1 MDSEAESIFRAGGTD
16 GQRLSLGR
24 RRFMALMEIIRR
36 NHDPAHADTQ
46 VPPTVMVTI
55 TLDELLKQS
64 GHGDLIGTREH
75 VSSETVRRLCCDANI
90 IRIVTDGD
98 SEILDLGRTVRTA
111 PPKYR
116 RALAARD
123 RGCVFPGCDR
133 PPGHCRAHHIR
144 WWDRDHGETSLQNL
158 ALLCHHH
165 HHLVHEGGWK
175 LTRAPDG
182 QLQFTDPTAPPS
194 SSEVLRWRA
203 QGTKR
208 RNRVTRCNRG
218 CVVRRAGLGVVAAV
232 TAVLVL
238 AGPVGASIAHSRL
251 VSPTPAAFTPKVV
264 LGTSGQTVYALAQV
278 GTTMFAGGKFTQI
291 RDANG
296 TTTYS
301 RANFAAFGATTGAVL
316 PLSLPTDGAVQVIVP
331 SPDGRAIYIG
341 GDFRSIGGIAARG
354 IVRFDLTT
362 NALDR
367 AFLPGLDGGVTDAAF
382 VGSRLIIAGTFTRHL
397 RAINPASG
405 VDTGYINLKLEGKVD
420 PNDAIRVRRFA
431 ANPAGTH
438 WWRSATSHRR
448 RAAAHPGVPGRS
460 DTDLQGRR

>member
-1 MDSEAESIFRAGGTD
+1 MT
-16 GQRLSLGR
+16 
-24 RRFMALMEIIRR
+24 M
-36 NHDPAHADTQ
+36 
-46 VPPTVMVTI
+46 
-55 TLDELLKQS
+55 
-64 GHGDLIGTREH
+64 
-75 VSSETVRRLCCDANI
+75 C
-90 IRIVTDGD
+90 
-98 SEILDLGRTVRTA
+98 
-111 PPKYR
+111 Y
-116 RALAARD
+116 
-123 RGCVFPGCDR
+123 
-133 PPGHCRAHHIR
+133 
-144 WWDRDHGETSLQNL
+144 
-158 ALLCHHH
+158 
-165 HHLVHEGGWK
+165 
-175 LTRAPDG
+175 
-182 QLQFTDPTAPPS
+182 
-194 SSEVLRWRA
+194 
-203 QGTKR
+203 
-208 RNRVTRCNRG
+208 RG
-218 CVVRRAGLGVVAAV
+218 CVVRRGGLGVIAAM

-278 GTTMFAGGKFTQI
+278 GTTMFAGGRFTQI

-301 RANFAAFGATTGAVL
+301 RANFAAFSATTGAVL

-382 VGSRLIIAGTFTRHL
+382 VGSRLIIAGAFTRHL

-405 VDTGYINLKLEGKVD
+405 ADTGYINLKLEGKVD

-431 ANPAGTH
+431 ANPAGTTLVALGNFTSVAGQPRTQAFRVDLTPTSKATLSP
-438 WWRSATSHRR
+438 WRAPRFDVRCRVLMSSRGVDFSPDGSYFVIVTSGGPNGTVGLCDAAARFETANVSAT
-448 RAAAHPGVPGRS
+448 AAPTWINWTGGDSLYSVAATGAAVYVGGHQRWLDNPFGQNSAGPGAVSRPGIGAIDPTTGKALAWNPTKDRNHGTEKLYATSAGLWVGS
-460 DTDLQGRR
+460 DGTFFAGQNRPGIVFCPLT